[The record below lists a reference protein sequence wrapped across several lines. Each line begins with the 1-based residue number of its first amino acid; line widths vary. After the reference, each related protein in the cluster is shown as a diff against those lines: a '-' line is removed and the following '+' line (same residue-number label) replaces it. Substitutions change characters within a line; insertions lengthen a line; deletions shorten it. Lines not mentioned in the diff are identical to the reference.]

1 MRNAFIKELVNLADE
16 DPDIFLIVGDL
27 GYGVID
33 EFQNKFPERF
43 LNAGVA
49 EQNMIGVAA
58 GLAKSGY
65 KVFVYSIANF
75 PTFRC
80 LEQIRNDVLY
90 HSLNVTIVA
99 VGAGFSYGT
108 LGYSHHAVEDLSI
121 MRSLRGI
128 KIFSPANTEEVKGSL
143 KIIMSEDGPNYMRL
157 GKLMKVSHDL
167 LMLNN
172 EPIEIKPGY
181 KEAIFVCGSIAHDAI
196 LAINKV
202 EELTNKSFA
211 IFSVP
216 IINPLS
222 IPTKMLNNFHRIF
235 VVEEHIINGGLG
247 TALLE
252 FVADKKIQCE
262 IVRLGIEKLN
272 PELIGSQEYLKNAHE
287 IDSAGLIKRIMEYNS

>member
-1 MRNAFIKELVNLADE
+1 MRNVFIKELINLADK

-27 GYGVID
+27 GYGVIE
-33 EFQNKFPERF
+33 EFQIKFPERF
-43 LNAGVA
+43 LNVGVA

-108 LGYSHHAVEDLSI
+108 AGYSHHAVEDLSI
-121 MRSLRGI
+121 IRSLRDV
-128 KIFSPANTEEVKGSL
+128 KIFSPANAEEIKKSL
-143 KIIMSEDGPNYMRL
+143 KIIMNEAGPVYMRL
-157 GKLMKVSHDL
+157 GKLLKLSHDS
-167 LMLNN
+167 LMINS
-172 EPIEIKPGY
+172 EPIAIKSGS
-181 KEAIFVCGSIAHDAI
+181 KEAIFVTGAIAHDAI
-196 LAINKV
+196 LAVRKV
-202 EELTNKSFA
+202 EELSNKIFA
-211 IFSVP
+211 IFSIP

-222 IPTKMLNNFHRIF
+222 IPAKILNDYDRIF
-235 VVEEHIINGGLG
+235 VVEEHIQNGGLG

-252 FVADKKIQCE
+252 YVADKKIHCE

-272 PELIGSQEYLKNAHE
+272 PELIGSQDYLKNYHE
-287 IDSAGLIKRIMEYNS
+287 IDSMGLIKRIMKYNS